1 MGNKKKTWIA
11 YVLPGTNIPFTEV
24 WWGSAIYD
32 VDLEETE
39 PENVV
44 FDATL
49 KYYTI
54 EKGYGSGCKV
64 LFTDVNR
71 TYVTKKGETE
81 QLKYGVFLVDVDE
94 IIDNLDH
101 GIISGTFN
109 IAKRG
114 KDYGIKLV
122 NKK

>member
-1 MGNKKKTWIA
+1 MGTKKKTWIA

-54 EKGYGSGCKV
+54 
-64 LFTDVNR
+64 
-71 TYVTKKGETE
+71 
-81 QLKYGVFLVDVDE
+81 
-94 IIDNLDH
+94 
-101 GIISGTFN
+101 
-109 IAKRG
+109 
-114 KDYGIKLV
+114 
-122 NKK
+122 